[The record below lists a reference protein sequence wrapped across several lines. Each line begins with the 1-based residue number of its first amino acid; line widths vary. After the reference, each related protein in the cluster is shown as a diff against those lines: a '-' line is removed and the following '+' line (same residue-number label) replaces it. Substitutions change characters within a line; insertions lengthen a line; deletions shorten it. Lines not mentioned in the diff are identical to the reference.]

1 MKKIFVFATAS
12 LRNIKNTEEA
22 VKKIQD
28 ETNINIDLISGEKE
42 AFYDYVGA
50 AYKKDINSGIILDI
64 GGGSTEIVF
73 VKNKNIEK
81 SVSIPIGSLN
91 MYRKYVKRLI
101 PTQDQGKKIKKD
113 VLEELEK
120 IDLKNNDYTDMYGI
134 GGSIRGTFKLS
145 QDFFELEK
153 DNKEVTRKNIKK
165 LIDIF
170 EDKPE
175 IAISE
180 ILEVVPDR
188 IHTIPTGMIILKTI
202 MKFYGCKVVKLSE
215 YGIRE
220 GYLIENVINNKDE
233 HKKDDSSKEDTHIKE
248 KSHTLISDQ
257 NVVKNKENIK
267 IKEKHKDSLIVKNDS
282 IDDSRFKD
290 SVINHETDKAKE
302 VIDKKK

>member
-1 MKKIFVFATAS
+1 
-12 LRNIKNTEEA
+12 
-22 VKKIQD
+22 
-28 ETNINIDLISGEKE
+28 
-42 AFYDYVGA
+42 
-50 AYKKDINSGIILDI
+50 
-64 GGGSTEIVF
+64 
-73 VKNKNIEK
+73 
-81 SVSIPIGSLN
+81 
-91 MYRKYVKRLI
+91 
-101 PTQDQGKKIKKD
+101 
-113 VLEELEK
+113 
-120 IDLKNNDYTDMYGI
+120 
-134 GGSIRGTFKLS
+134 
-145 QDFFELEK
+145 
-153 DNKEVTRKNIKK
+153 
-165 LIDIF
+165 
-170 EDKPE
+170 
-175 IAISE
+175 
-180 ILEVVPDR
+180 
-188 IHTIPTGMIILKTI
+188 MIILKTI